1 MTTPHAL
8 APRPGPTGWRAA
20 LEQRI
25 RRLWFAP
32 RGSADALI
40 GLALRPLGS
49 LLGAVAAHRREQ
61 IAHDKLMPRAS
72 GEPAVVIVG
81 NLLVGGTGKTPLL
94 IALAKG
100 LTARGWRVGV
110 IARGHGSH
118 DRGARNAPRLVQ
130 CDGTTTDFGDE
141 PILIARET
149 GRPVVVGRDRGAALR
164 QLSALEALDV
174 VLSDDGLQHV
184 GLRRD
189 LELAVFDSRGA
200 GNGRCLPA
208 GPLREP
214 LSDALLLDA
223 IVLSGTATP
232 TPIAHSR
239 VFHFQTPMT
248 RFATLDDSLS
258 WEIGEF
264 AAQMHGLSLD
274 ALAGIG
280 TPERF
285 FGQLAELGIEA
296 RCWPLAD
303 HEPIDEAWLAT
314 LPGRWLIMTAKDA
327 VRCVGFDDALQS
339 RCVVLHIEAVPE
351 AALIDW
357 LEDRLRG

>member
-1 MTTPHAL
+1 MPHAL
-8 APRPGPTGWRAA
+8 AQRPGPKGLRAG

-25 RRLWFAP
+25 RQLWFAP
-32 RGSADALI
+32 RGSVDTLI
-40 GLALRPLGS
+40 GLALRPLGA
-49 LLGAVAAHRREQ
+49 LVGAVAAHRREQ
-61 IAHDKLMPRAS
+61 IARDKLVPRDA
-72 GEPAVVIVG
+72 GQPAVVIVG

-110 IARGHGSH
+110 IARGHGSD
-118 DRGARNAPRLVQ
+118 DRGTRHSPRQVPH
-130 CDGTTTDFGDE
+130 DGSASDFGDE
-141 PILIARET
+141 PILIAGET
-149 GRPVVVGRDRGAALR
+149 GLPVVVGRDRGAALR
-164 QLSALEALDV
+164 RLNAIEALDV

-189 LELAVFDSRGA
+189 IELAVFDSRGA

-223 IVLSGTATP
+223 IVLSGKATL

-239 VFHFQTPMT
+239 VFHFQTLTT
-248 RFATLDDSLS
+248 RVATLDDSLS
-258 WEIGEF
+258 WDIGDF
-264 AAQMHGLSLD
+264 AAQTRGLSLD

-280 TPERF
+280 APERF
-285 FGQLAELGIEA
+285 FDQLAALGISA

-303 HEPIDEAWLAT
+303 HAPVDEAWLSS
-314 LPGRWLIMTAKDA
+314 LQGHWLIMTAKDA
-327 VRCVGFDDALQS
+327 VRCVGFDVVLRA
-339 RCVVLHIEAVPE
+339 RCVVLHIQAVPE

>member
-8 APRPGPTGWRAA
+8 AQRPGPRDLRAA
-20 LEQRI
+20 LERRI
-25 RRLWFAP
+25 RQLWFEP
-32 RGSADALI
+32 RGSIDALL
-40 GLALRPLGS
+40 GLVLRPLGS
-49 LLGAVAAHRREQ
+49 LVGAVSVYRREQ
-61 IAHDKLMPRAS
+61 IARDKLAPRAAGS
-72 GEPAVVIVG
+72 PAVVIVG

-94 IALAKG
+94 VALAKG
-100 LTARGWRVGV
+100 LTARGWRIGV
-110 IARGHGSH
+110 IARGHGSD
-118 DRGARNAPRLVQ
+118 DRGTGRLPRQVLP
-130 CDGTTTDFGDE
+130 DGTASDFGDE

-149 GRPVVVGRDRGAALR
+149 GLPVVVGRDRGAALR
-164 QLSALEALDV
+164 RLSAIEVLDV

-189 LELAVFDSRGA
+189 IELAVFDSRGA

-214 LSDALLLDA
+214 LSNALLLDA
-223 IVLSGTATP
+223 VVLSGKATS

-239 VFHFQTPMT
+239 VFHFQTVPT
-248 RFATLDDSLS
+248 RVATLDDSRNWS
-258 WEIGEF
+258 VGEF
-264 AAQMHGLSLD
+264 AAQTRGQSLD

-285 FGQLAELGIEA
+285 FDQLATLGIAA

-303 HEPIDEAWLAT
+303 HAPIDEGWLAS
-314 LPGRWLIMTAKDA
+314 LQGRWLIMTAKDA
-327 VRCVGFDDALQS
+327 VRCVGFDAGLRS

>member
-1 MTTPHAL
+1 LTTPHAF

-25 RRLWFAP
+25 RQLWFAP
-32 RGSADALI
+32 RGLADTLI

-49 LLGAVAAHRREQ
+49 LLGAIAAQRREQ
-61 IAHDKLMPRAS
+61 IAHDKLTPRS
-72 GEPAVVIVG
+72 FGEPAVVIVG
-81 NLLVGGTGKTPLL
+81 NLLVGGTGKTPLI
-94 IALAKG
+94 IALAKS

-110 IARGHGSH
+110 IARGHGST
-118 DRGARNAPRLVQ
+118 DQVARNAPRLVRR
-130 CDGTTTDFGDE
+130 DGATIDFGDE
-141 PILIARET
+141 PILIAQET
-149 GRPVVVGRDRGAALR
+149 GLPVVVGRDRGAALR
-164 QLSALEALDV
+164 RLSALAALDV

-189 LELAVFDSRGA
+189 IELAVFDSRGT

-223 IVLSGTATP
+223 IVLSGSATP

-239 VFHFQTPMT
+239 IFRFQTLMT
-248 RFATLDDSLS
+248 RFTTLDDSQR

-264 AAQMHGLSLD
+264 AAQMQGLSLD
-274 ALAGIG
+274 AVAGIG
-280 TPERF
+280 APERF
-285 FGQLAELGIEA
+285 FGQLAGLGIEA
-296 RCWPLAD
+296 RCWPMAD
-303 HEPIDEAWLAT
+303 HAPIDEAWLAA

-327 VRCVGFDDALQS
+327 VRCVGFDDALRS